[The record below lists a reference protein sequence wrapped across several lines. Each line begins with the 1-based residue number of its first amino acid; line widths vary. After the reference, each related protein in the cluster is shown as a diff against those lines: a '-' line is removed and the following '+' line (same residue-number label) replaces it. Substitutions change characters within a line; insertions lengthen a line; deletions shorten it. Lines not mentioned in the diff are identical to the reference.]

1 MDVNVTHVVAAA
13 AALMLVVVLY
23 RAYARRRASR
33 AARADAPEPCACADA
48 PDEAQHL
55 LSCLERTEPVVV
67 MFYADWCPACQAFK
81 PEFARAVEMM
91 RSEGQQALMVDYA
104 KHRAPIDR
112 AHPALQR
119 DITHFPTIML
129 LQPDGGGGVAHMKYE
144 GDRTA
149 DAVVQFSRDVQI

>member
-1 MDVNVTHVVAAA
+1 MAVNTTHVLAAA
-13 AALMLVVVLY
+13 AALVLVLVLY
-23 RAYARRRASR
+23 RAYARSRRRAR
-33 AARADAPEPCACADA
+33 AAGPEPCACADE

-81 PEFARAVEMM
+81 PEFARAAGMM

-104 KHRAPIDR
+104 KHRASIDR